1 MKINKYCVFC
11 VDDEPQ
17 VCKAVELTLLREK
30 YDVRTFTSAKEC
42 FKSLARKKCDVLI
55 SDVNMPEIN
64 GIEFLLK
71 VQSRYPW
78 LPLLVITGYGSVPL
92 AVRAIKAGAVDF
104 IEKPFGRNALLEKVK
119 LAIEQSARNLLT
131 LQNGLTKTESR
142 VLELVMA
149 GKGSKEIAQMLGRSI
164 RTIEDHR
171 ANIMRKLD
179 ADNIV
184 DLIKKVSVPANLGK
198 KPQ

>member
-1 MKINKYCVFC
+1 MKNGNYCVFF

-17 VCKAVELTLLREK
+17 VCKAVELTLQRER
-30 YDVRTFTSAKEC
+30 YHVRTFTSASEC
-42 FKSLARKKCDVLI
+42 LKLLATEKCDVLI

-64 GIEFLLK
+64 GIEFLIK
-71 VQSRYPW
+71 VKSLYPW
-78 LPLLVITGYGSVPL
+78 LPLLAITGYSSVPL

-104 IEKPFGRNALLEKVK
+104 IEKPFGRNSLLEKIK

-131 LQNGLTKTESR
+131 LQNGLSNAESR
-142 VLELVMA
+142 VLELIVA
-149 GKGSKEIAQMLGRSI
+149 GKGNKEIAQILDRSI

-171 ANIMRKLD
+171 AKIMRKLD

-184 DLIKKVSVPANLGK
+184 DLIKKVSVSKNLE